1 MEEEFLDY
9 DDNQEMESITEI
21 LKQYDELKTG
31 NTGKLLSETSFEILI
46 DYFDELQN
54 LRKALEVAV
63 TAREYYPFSAELM
76 VKHADLLIA
85 DRKYSHSLELL
96 EQAVL
101 LNSDDL
107 NIYILKVDALLA
119 LNELEEAYE
128 VFEYSLSLFDGDD
141 KLDILFEYV
150 DVFDDYEI
158 FDMVFDCLRM
168 ILDITPND
176 EVALYKICYWA
187 EFSGRFEE
195 SIRIHQKI
203 IEDNPYNELAWFNLA
218 AAFQGLK
225 LYEKAIDAYQYAIAI
240 NEKFDIAYRN
250 LGDVY
255 SRLRKYKQAIESLTT
270 VIELTRPEDILYE
283 AIGHCYHKLQNYALA
298 RLNYRKASHMQPEDQ
313 KLYYKIAL
321 TYMDEQNWASAVKS
335 LETAL
340 QIASTSECYLAL
352 GECLLLQNQHSE
364 AIYHFGIAIKQKPK
378 NIPGWELL
386 IRGMY
391 VAGFY
396 EEAEHQAFLALE
408 ATSGKPIFHFYI
420 AMTLFAQA
428 KNKEALQQLELGMN
442 QAPRQFRKVLELN
455 PGIMQNSRVVDI
467 LARHNKSRH

>member
-9 DDNQEMESITEI
+9 DDNQEMESITDI
-21 LKQYDELKTG
+21 IKQYEDLKAG
-31 NTGKLLSETSFEILI
+31 NSGKLPSEVSFEVLI
-46 DYFDELQN
+46 DYYDELQN
-54 LRKALEVAV
+54 LHMALEVAV
-63 TAREYYPFSAELM
+63 AAREYYPFSAELM
-76 VKHADLLIA
+76 IKHADLLIA
-85 DRKYSHSLELL
+85 DRKYALALELL
-96 EQAVL
+96 EQAKL
-101 LNSDDL
+101 LNSDDI

-128 VFEYSLSLFDGDD
+128 VFQYSLTLFEEDE
-141 KLDILFEYV
+141 KLDLLFEYV

-168 ILDITPND
+168 ILDMAPND
-176 EVALYKICYWA
+176 EVALYKICYWT

-203 IEDNPYNELAWFNLA
+203 IDENPYNELAWFNLA
-218 AAFQGLK
+218 TAFQGLK
-225 LYEKAIDAYQYAIAI
+225 LYEKAIDSYQYAIVI

-250 LGDVY
+250 LGDVFI
-255 SRLRKYKQAIESLTT
+255 RLRKYKQAIEALTT
-270 VIELTRPEDILYE
+270 VIELTKPEDVLYE
-283 AIGHCYHKLQNYALA
+283 AIGHCYHKLQNYTLA
-298 RLNYRKASHMQPEDQ
+298 RLNYRKASHLQPEDQ

-321 TYMDEQNWASAVKS
+321 TYMDEQNWTSATKS
-335 LETAL
+335 LESAL
-340 QIASTSECYLAL
+340 QIASSCECHLAL
-352 GECLLLQNQHSE
+352 GECLLQQNQYNE
-364 AIYHFGIAIKQKPK
+364 AIYHFGIAIKQKSK

-391 VAGFY
+391 AAGFY
-396 EEAEHQAFLALE
+396 EEAEHQAYLALE

-428 KNKEALQQLELGMN
+428 KNKEALQQLELGMHH
-442 QAPRQFRKVLELN
+442 APRLFRKVLELN

-467 LARHNKSRH
+467 LARYNKTRH